1 MLIFAR
7 YLLSNPPGGLCLGS
21 PALKLPLIALQ
32 KEFSTRWLGTASC
45 PSIPPATD
53 PAALAETSTEAVDEP
68 TNLLTAPHET
78 DEPVESSFKNR
89 VEANY
94 LSTTPNSTDPLSDV
108 EADAGALNGVAYAE
122 AEPEELAVI
131 HEPEILAERPLSGC
145 TSEDVCLKQY
155 LCECGK
161 CPTYKAIA
169 LCVAASPKYWCTEQQ
184 KSDLTKLVQAFC
196 TYHEVFGFHFSLIA
210 AANRILHLC
219 PDVDTAFD
227 QLVALYDDVPSL

>member
-1 MLIFAR
+1 MGV
-7 YLLSNPPGGLCLGS
+7 YWSGDC
-21 PALKLPLIALQ
+21 
-32 KEFSTRWLGTASC
+32 E
-45 PSIPPATD
+45 
-53 PAALAETSTEAVDEP
+53 AALAKTGTEAVNEP

-78 DEPVESSFKNR
+78 DEPVESSLKNR

-94 LSTTPNSTDPLSDV
+94 LSTTPNS
-108 EADAGALNGVAYAE
+108 E
-122 AEPEELAVI
+122 AEPEELTVVD
-131 HEPEILAERPLSGC
+131 EPETQAERPLSGC
-145 TSEDVCLKQY
+145 TGEDVRLKQY

-169 LCVAASPKYWCTEQQ
+169 LCVAASPKYWRTEQQ

-219 PDVDTAFD
+219 PDIDTAFD